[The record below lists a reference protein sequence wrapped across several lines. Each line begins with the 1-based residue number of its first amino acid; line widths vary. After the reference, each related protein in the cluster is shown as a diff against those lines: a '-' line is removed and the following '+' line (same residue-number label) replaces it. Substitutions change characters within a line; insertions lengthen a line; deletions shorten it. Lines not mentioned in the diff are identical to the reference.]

1 MTTHTRRTTAVLFG
15 LALAG
20 GFAATTTVESC
31 TLISAPEI
39 DKTPLGFASKAS
51 GTFLYTQLDKNRNM
65 SRRHKRR
72 KTLLSVFA
80 HLRHLEANDPTPK
93 GKHELFKAMHSMCQ
107 YAVECDVS
115 STSSSTEDETV
126 TAPNPVRTRKRKRKT
141 KRPTR
146 TATSVSDSG
155 VAGMDLAETS
165 QASVVDPEAFLEHMF
180 VRQAY
185 PVREKLESMA
195 RTIKWRVSRVDNWFA
210 ARRRDA
216 NNDLPVI
223 TLTQEQD
230 EYLRAEFAK
239 KTDIS
244 PVRAGTIAAALSRM
258 GSNVFSGH
266 VQEWFQN
273 NQGSSSQDDEQS
285 ETPERIQLTE
295 EQDQALQ
302 VAFMQNKRPSD
313 AEIAELSTQVG
324 IPCAN
329 IKQYFK
335 RNRRRITQLG
345 TDPTFRR

>member
-1 MTTHTRRTTAVLFG
+1 
-15 LALAG
+15 
-20 GFAATTTVESC
+20 
-31 TLISAPEI
+31 
-39 DKTPLGFASKAS
+39 
-51 GTFLYTQLDKNRNM
+51 
-65 SRRHKRR
+65 
-72 KTLLSVFA
+72 
-80 HLRHLEANDPTPK
+80 
-93 GKHELFKAMHSMCQ
+93 
-107 YAVECDVS
+107 
-115 STSSSTEDETV
+115 
-126 TAPNPVRTRKRKRKT
+126 
-141 KRPTR
+141 
-146 TATSVSDSG
+146 
-155 VAGMDLAETS
+155 MDLAETS

-195 RTIKWRVSRVDNWFA
+195 RKIKWRVSRVDNWFA

-230 EYLRAEFAK
+230 EYLRAEFSK

-295 EQDQALQ
+295 EQDQVLQ

-313 AEIAELSTQVG
+313 AEIEELSTQVG

-335 RNRRRITQLG
+335 RNRRRLTQLG